1 LSNPSQFLTNA
12 VHGNAG
18 HIAQGWRPD
27 TYRNLALQPNT
38 HVVTIDY
45 RGFGHSTGSPTEL
58 GLVADGTALANWVLQ
73 TAQIPPDRIVILG
86 QSLGTVASAVALNFI
101 DPKNELL
108 PQNNISRSLQP
119 ILSRQNAALP
129 MQTPTLFASVILVAP
144 FYSLPS
150 LLLTYRLGGLVPLL
164 APLRPFPWL
173 GKALTSRMIDQW
185 PTAKRLAAY
194 TRATSAS
201 PQFQQLRGLVD
212 YSEGTPREMG
222 VLQIIHAKSDM
233 DISFHQTEMIC
244 AEVFGEERV
253 EECVAGEDG
262 MLVDVRDKGRVR
274 ARVRIVEHG
283 GKFGLSFF
291 DVLRYGLLVPFAD
304 TNFNRS
310 QPLDDLL
317 GCRDCGGEGIRA
329 STKCCISTVTGK
341 TAIWKRN
348 HILFMISRQPK
359 DG

>member
-1 LSNPSQFLTNA
+1 LAILSQLLTKA

-45 RGFGHSTGSPTEL
+45 RGFGHSTGSPTEA
-58 GLVADGTALANWVLQ
+58 GLIADGTALANWVLK
-73 TAQIPPDRIVILG
+73 TAQIPADRIVILG
-86 QSLGTVASAVALNFI
+86 QSLGTAVASAVALDFI
-101 DPKNELL
+101 DPENELL
-108 PQNNISRSLQP
+108 PQNDASKPSSSL
-119 ILSRQNAALP
+119 LDLGNAARP
-129 MQTPTLFASVILVAP
+129 SQTPTLFASVILVAP

-164 APLRPFPWL
+164 LPLRPFPWL

-201 PQFQQLRGLVD
+201 PHLLQVRESVD
-212 YSEGTPREMG
+212 HGNGMDREMG

-244 AEVFGEERV
+244 AEVFGEDRAKQ
-253 EECVAGEDG
+253 CVAEEGG
-262 MLVDVRDKGRVR
+262 LLLDVRDEGRVR
-274 ARVRIVEHG
+274 VRVRIVEHG
-283 GKFGLSFF
+283 GEFGIFLSFTSWVPNLV
-291 DVLRYGLLVPFAD
+291 VLFAD
-304 TNFNRS
+304 IYSAQDIT
-310 QPLDDLL
+310 
-317 GCRDCGGEGIRA
+317 A
-329 STKCCISTVTGK
+329 S
-341 TAIWKRN
+341 
-348 HILFMISRQPK
+348 
-359 DG
+359 

>member
-1 LSNPSQFLTNA
+1 M
-12 VHGNAG
+12 
-18 HIAQGWRPD
+18 
-27 TYRNLALQPNT
+27 QPNT

-58 GLVADGTALANWVLQ
+58 GLVADGTALANWVLE

-86 QSLGTVASAVALNFI
+86 QSLGTAVASAVALNFI
-101 DPKNELL
+101 DPANELL
-108 PQNNISRSLQP
+108 PQNNISPSLQP

-129 MQTPTLFASVILVAP
+129 KQTTTLFASVILVAP
-144 FYSLPS
+144 FYDLPS

-201 PQFQQLRGLVD
+201 PHLLQLRELVD
-212 YSEGTPREMG
+212 YSEGTDREMG

-244 AEVFGEERV
+244 AGIFGEERAS
-253 EECVAGEDG
+253 EFVAGEDG
-262 MLVDVRDKGRVR
+262 LLVDVRDEGRVR
-274 ARVRIVEHG
+274 VRVRIVEHG
-283 GKFGLSFF
+283 GEFWPFFLLHLRSGFGGTS
-291 DVLRYGLLVPFAD
+291 Y
-304 TNFNRS
+304 
-310 QPLDDLL
+310 
-317 GCRDCGGEGIRA
+317 
-329 STKCCISTVTGK
+329 
-341 TAIWKRN
+341 
-348 HILFMISRQPK
+348 
-359 DG
+359 

>member
-1 LSNPSQFLTNA
+1 LSQSLTTS

-45 RGFGHSTGSPTEL
+45 RGFGHSTGAPTEA
-58 GLVADGTALANWVLQ
+58 GLIADGTALANWVLQ
-73 TAQIPPDRIVILG
+73 VARIPADRIVILG
-86 QSLGTVASAVALNFI
+86 QSLGTAVASAVALNFI
-101 DPKNELL
+101 DPANQLV
-108 PQNNISRSLQP
+108 LQKDAFNP
-119 ILSRQNAALP
+119 LTPFLQLGNAAQP
-129 MQTPTLFASVILVAP
+129 SQTPILFASVILVAP

-164 APLRPFPWL
+164 LPLRPFPWL
-173 GKALTSRMIDQW
+173 GKSLTSRMIDQW

-201 PQFQQLRGLVD
+201 PQLLQVRDLLDHSGGAD
-212 YSEGTPREMG
+212 SEIG

-253 EECVAGEDG
+253 GECVAGEDG
-262 MLVDVRDKGRVR
+262 LLLDVRDEGRVR
-274 ARVRIVEHG
+274 VKVRIVEHG
-283 GKFGLSFF
+283 GE
-291 DVLRYGLLVPFAD
+291 FA
-304 TNFNRS
+304 F
-310 QPLDDLL
+310 L
-317 GCRDCGGEGIRA
+317 
-329 STKCCISTVTGK
+329 
-341 TAIWKRN
+341 
-348 HILFMISRQPK
+348 
-359 DG
+359 